1 LRIEGKINMNDI
13 YSLSTL
19 VLAHVIIEWSNKI
32 YAYLAV
38 ISLFVFGLLLCR
50 KVVRIP
56 KGLFISSFISYVLLL
71 VNILILSFN
80 LPLPL
85 EVVFP
90 FFAVGIWPSYLIVGY
105 IEVLAERLFGSGFYD
120 MFDETI
126 AIYLVA
132 FIVNTLCIFGIT
144 RLILYIDRKGS
155 AKKPQVKQAV

>member
-1 LRIEGKINMNDI
+1 MNMNDI

-38 ISLFVFGLLLCR
+38 ISLFVLGLLLCR

-71 VNILILSFN
+71 INILGFAFRVW
-80 LPLPL
+80 LPDIVLYPC
-85 EVVFP
+85 
-90 FFAVGIWPSYLIVGY
+90 FAVVYPYFYIVGF
-105 IEVLAERLFGSGFYD
+105 IEWLMEQLFGQVSGPLYWIMLNRTVFL
-120 MFDETI
+120 
-126 AIYLVA
+126 YLVA
-132 FIVNTLCIFGIT
+132 FIINTLCIFAII
-144 RLILYIDRKGS
+144 RLILYIKRKVS